1 MNIGFIGLGIMGSRM
16 AGNLLKNNCKLFVYN
31 RTEEKAVKLI
41 QDGAVFCKT
50 AKELGS
56 CCDIVFTMLS
66 EPVTVK
72 KIVFGNDGLLS
83 SMKQDSIWVDST
95 TVNPEFTK
103 LEYEEAKKN
112 NIRFIDA
119 PVAGTKMPAE
129 KGELVFL
136 AGGNK
141 TDIDEVMP
149 LLNYMGK
156 RTVYAGGCG
165 KGAAMKMAV
174 NTVLGLSMAGYVEA
188 VNLGESLGL
197 NKELLVDTLNSLP
210 VTSTFLQLKRN
221 KIMNEDFEPEFPLQ
235 WMHKDL
241 FLASEEAYKNNLPV
255 PVINAAKEL
264 YAVAKKYGYA
274 EKDLSAIYEV
284 LKGKKQN
291 NL

>member
-16 AGNLLKNNCKLFVYN
+16 AGNLLKNNYNLFIYN
-31 RTEEKAVKLI
+31 RTKEKAAKLI
-41 QDGAVFCKT
+41 QDGAIFSKT
-50 AKELGS
+50 VKELGN

-66 EPVTVK
+66 EPSAVK
-72 KIVFGNDGLLS
+72 KIVFGDDGLLS

-103 LEYEEAKKN
+103 SEYEEAGRYK
-112 NIRFIDA
+112 IRFIDA

-141 TDIDEVMP
+141 NDIDEIMP
-149 LLNYMGK
+149 LLNCMGK

-174 NTVLGLSMAGYVEA
+174 NTVLGLSMAGYAEA
-188 VNLGESLGL
+188 VNLGEALGL
-197 NKELLVDTLNSLP
+197 NKELLIDTLSSLP
-210 VTSTFLQLKRN
+210 VTSVFLQLKRN
-221 KIMNEDFEPEFPLQ
+221 KILNEDFEPEFPLQ

-274 EKDLSAIYEV
+274 EKDLSSIYEV
-284 LKGKKQN
+284 LKGKKAE
-291 NL
+291 